1 MSEGPELPQPEP
13 ELPVPDV
20 PTPEMPPTEPE
31 DSRITILLVGQTS
44 MPKAIDFHRVN
55 AFQLLAIGEWL
66 ALKGKQMIAA
76 SEEAETGQ
84 IQIPRLA
91 TPAPQEILRAR
102 K

>member
-1 MSEGPELPQPEP
+1 MSDQPAPETGIPGAQPPAPQP
-13 ELPVPDV
+13 
-20 PTPEMPPTEPE
+20 EPE

-44 MPKAIDFHRVN
+44 MPKAIDFYKIN

-76 SEEAETGQ
+76 SESAEVEASIMKGQ
-84 IQIPRLA
+84 VSLPS
-91 TPAPQEILRAR
+91 PQQILRAP